1 MEDVVN
7 QTPYRAALRACRD
20 DLWKFID
27 ETNANPIFVRL
38 AWHDAGTFDY
48 HVRSWPKC
56 GGANGSIRFE
66 EEMSHGANAG
76 LSKALKY
83 LEPFKAKH
91 PLLSYADVIQLAGAT
106 AIEHAGGPKIKM
118 RYGRVDVETPE
129 ECAREGNLPGAE
141 PPFGDGSPDAATHL
155 RNVFGRMGFSDR
167 EIVALSGAH
176 TIGRAFKERSGVT
189 ENGYGAKNGTKFT
202 GCPAG
207 HGGGGGTCPFS
218 ARHDGDADK
227 GVGMEGGR
235 SWTKHWLKFD
245 NSYFKREH
253 DEDPANLLWMS
264 TDKALHVDD
273 EFRKVFEEYAES
285 QEAFFAD
292 FAAAYKK
299 TERVRRAVEARGR
312 DRVRVVTWDMTP

>member
-1 MEDVVN
+1 MDRANARVAATTAHITRAPTSAYMEDVVN

-155 RNVFGRMGFSDR
+155 RRVLVS
-167 EIVALSGAH
+167 
-176 TIGRAFKERSGVT
+176 
-189 ENGYGAKNGTKFT
+189 
-202 GCPAG
+202 
-207 HGGGGGTCPFS
+207 
-218 ARHDGDADK
+218 
-227 GVGMEGGR
+227 
-235 SWTKHWLKFD
+235 HW
-245 NSYFKREH
+245 SPY
-253 DEDPANLLWMS
+253 
-264 TDKALHVDD
+264 
-273 EFRKVFEEYAES
+273 
-285 QEAFFAD
+285 
-292 FAAAYKK
+292 
-299 TERVRRAVEARGR
+299 
-312 DRVRVVTWDMTP
+312 DRVGVVNAVP